1 MLNLLLKPTKYESI
15 TSISSHDPL
24 GGHLGYGIQCG
35 DLYIPKTGD
44 TIDVAR
50 KIDPIDDPGK
60 FDVSKVLVESDERHQ
75 KIPFAHHASL
85 ILSDW
90 DYCNTNVVRNDLSD
104 TEKDSIRERS
114 HRTKTKPIFLASI
127 LLLIDWALFEKCR
140 RDQIYSYS
148 KYFQVP
154 KGNDLWRVIAD
165 SRIAGKLCH
174 KPFPVNFPHIRTIL
188 LEMVALGA
196 TYSVVGDFKF
206 WFYQMAI
213 SSGLRALF
221 GIECA
226 DTFCRLCCLPQGWSW
241 SPRLA
246 QCMAWMV
253 ILHCEVGEPK
263 LGVDEAWT
271 INPPQF
277 IRLKDPVSG
286 SVVGLIFLWL
296 DNILIACRDPK
307 LRHLWYERLLR
318 NAKLFKA
325 RWKHLDEKD
334 TPNYLGIHF
343 QTKKVETDTHAS
355 ASSYK
360 IVWSHESER
369 IVKWRSVLRGPVI
382 TARDVATHV
391 GIVIWHHMV
400 SLEPLFVVKSCINVL
415 RRIAPKMKFKSWWD
429 KPLQD
434 IDPSLIITEKERA
447 ILKSHVKKALSNPL
461 CSVDLNP
468 AATVVYGCTD
478 ACKVDQHDLSGPSA
492 KKRTGAYENGK
503 GFVLYGQNFATNPED
518 FFCHKQ
524 RWSDSD
530 RKLDIHL
537 LELMAIEWAV
547 DYVPTYLSGVRLIL
561 GCDNTIAVSALNN
574 GYSTCDA
581 ACMIALNVRKKCK
594 ERNIHL
600 ELVWVPTKENAADP
614 PSRGLEASDALNLIT
629 WNILHGAP
637 PMTKQTGK
645 RSLDEKKVV
654 DDTDAMVLPVSG
666 IEDDLDEVDDSFEAK
681 ILEEFSYE

>member
-15 TSISSHDPL
+15 PSISSHDPL
-24 GGHLGYGIQCG
+24 GGHLGYGVRCG
-35 DLYIPKTGD
+35 DLDIPKQFDIT
-44 TIDVAR
+44 R

-60 FDVSKVLVESDERHQ
+60 FDVSKALVESDERHQ
-75 KIPFAHHASL
+75 NIPFVQHASL

-90 DYCNTNVVRNDLSD
+90 DYCKTNVIRNDLSEE
-104 TEKDSIRERS
+104 EKNSIRERS
-114 HRTKTKPIFLASI
+114 HRTKTKPSFLASV
-127 LLLIDWALFEKCR
+127 LLLINWALFEECR
-140 RDQIYSYS
+140 RDEIYCYS

-165 SRIAGKLCH
+165 SRIAGRLCH

-188 LEMVALGA
+188 LEMAALGA
-196 TYSVVGDFKF
+196 TYCVVGDFKF

-213 SSGLRALF
+213 STGLRTLF
-221 GIECA
+221 GIECS
-226 DTFCRLCCLPQGWSW
+226 DLFCRLSCLPQGWSW

-246 QCMAWMV
+246 QCMAWTI
-253 ILHCEVGEPK
+253 ILHCEVGESK
-263 LGVDEAWT
+263 LGVNETWT

-296 DNILIACRDPK
+296 DNILIACQDPK
-307 LRHLWYERLLR
+307 LRRDWYERLVR
-318 NAKLFKA
+318 NAKLYNA

-343 QTKKVETDTHAS
+343 QTKKVETIPHAPT
-355 ASSYK
+355 SSFK
-360 IVWSHESER
+360 VLWSHENER
-369 IVKWRSVLRGPVI
+369 IGKWRHVLNGPVN
-382 TARDVATHV
+382 TAREVATHV

-400 SLEPLFVVKSCINVL
+400 SLEPLFTVKRCINVL

-434 IDPSLIITEKERA
+434 IDPSLIITETERA
-447 ILKSHVKKALSNPL
+447 ILKSHVKKALNNPL

-468 AATVVYGCTD
+468 AATVVYACTD
-478 ACKVDQHDLSGPSA
+478 ACKVDQADLSGPNA
-492 KKRTGAYENGK
+492 RKRTGAYENGK
-503 GFVLYGQNFATNPED
+503 GFVIFGPNFATDHED
-518 FFCHKQ
+518 FLCHKK
-524 RWSDSD
+524 RWNDSD
-530 RKLDIHL
+530 RSLDIHL
-537 LELMAIEWAV
+537 LELMAVEWALE
-547 DYVPTYLSGVRLIL
+547 YVPIYSSGVRLIL

-574 GYSTCDA
+574 GYSTCDK
-581 ACMIALNVRKKCK
+581 ACAIALRIREKCK
-594 ERNIHL
+594 GRHIHL

-614 PSRGLEASDALNLIT
+614 PSRGLDADGTLNVVT

-637 PMTKQTGK
+637 PTTKQTG
-645 RSLDEKKVV
+645 RCSLDEKKVIEGGDNTV
-654 DDTDAMVLPVSG
+654 APVSG
-666 IEDDLDEVDDSFEAK
+666 LEDDLDEVDDSFEAK